1 MLYKNRSIFDKYG
14 MRIGNALKGTGVTAN
29 QWTGL
34 SILFAF
40 ITFYFL
46 VNQSFLL
53 AALLFALT
61 AVFDAFDGA
70 VARATGKASKVGAY
84 LATVADRYAE
94 FIVIAGILFA
104 SIPPYYVQASFWLL
118 LYLFGSATTTYV
130 KAAAKEKELTKMEIK
145 GGVLERPERMI
156 LLFLGIFLASFSK
169 IYLTYVIIVLAV
181 LSNITALQRVRIALE
196 SGKAK

>member
-1 MLYKNRSIFDKYG
+1 MLYKNRGIFDKCG
-14 MRIGNALKGTGVTAN
+14 VRIGNALKGTGVTAN

-34 SILFAF
+34 SIVFAF

-46 VNQSFLL
+46 VNRSFLL

-70 VARATGKASKVGAY
+70 VARATGKASRLGAY
-84 LATVADRYAE
+84 LDTVADRYAE
-94 FIVIAGILFA
+94 FIVIIGLLFA
-104 SIPPYYVQASFWLL
+104 DPLPYYLPASFWLL

-130 KAAAKEKELTKMEIK
+130 KAAAKEKELTKAEIK

-156 LLFLGIFLASFSK
+156 LLFLGLILVPLSK

-181 LSNITALQRVRIALE
+181 LSNVTALQRISIAVK
-196 SGKAK
+196 SKV